1 MDGRCN
7 MGAVNMNAAINAE
20 NINVAINAANMNA
33 ANTDA
38 ANSTPPPP

>member
-1 MDGRCN
+1 MDGRCK
-7 MGAVNMNAAINAE
+7 MCAVNMNAAINAE
-20 NINVAINAANMNA
+20 NINVAINAENMNA